1 MAVVRTVTKRKQ
13 CLPLKK
19 KWDQREG
26 KKGSVRT
33 RVIVQR
39 VLHLADPRFDP

>member
-1 MAVVRTVTKRKQ
+1 MLTSKEEMGSE
-13 CLPLKK
+13 
-19 KWDQREG
+19 REG

-39 VLHLADPRFDP
+39 VLHLADQGLIHSIPYGPQRNNS